1 MEHRSSDDWKVVFKT
16 GIEYEA
22 GLVCERLRAADIPAV
37 ILNQRDSAYN
47 LNFGDLAQIKV
58 MVPLHRY
65 HDALNLLDE
74 APLTDEELEA
84 AALAADPF
92 DEEAEEEVE
101 KEDKDEE

>member
-22 GLVCERLRAADIPAV
+22 GLVCERLRAAEIPAV
-37 ILNQRDSAYN
+37 IMNQRDSAYN

-58 MVPLHRY
+58 MVPLYRY
-65 HDALNLLDE
+65 QDAANLLAQ
-74 APLTDEELEA
+74 APLSDEELEA

-92 DEEAEEEVE
+92 DEEGEEVE
-101 KEDKDEE
+101 EREEDDDE